1 MSEFQQ
7 QQIIEIADGGSRLR
21 LAPQYG
27 GRLLSWDIDGE
38 SVIHWPEKADW
49 SRLGGVRGGN
59 PLLFPFLGRHRVD
72 GEIGRWRDAQGIVR
86 EVPMHGFARDL
97 PFVAQMETRGK
108 GVRMTLRD
116 SEVTRAGYPFGFR
129 FEAAYRLIGTHTLEV
144 ELSVANT
151 GDAPLPH
158 YAGHHF
164 YFTLPHAQRGATTLE
179 LPPTLRRYH
188 QADGAIAP
196 AVPGQPSYKLDDPV
210 IHDRMHCLQGAP
222 DRPVRLLMPGLDRRI
237 EIDLRRP
244 GAAPWYCVT
253 TWTEAPDSDFYCVEP
268 WLGMPDAIHNGLGL
282 RWVPPGQ
289 AETAM
294 LRISIGP
301 LAARA
306 DQGPR

>member
-1 MSEFQQ
+1 MV
-7 QQIIEIADGGSRLR
+7 ADIGDD
-21 LAPQYG
+21 A
-27 GRLLSWDIDGE
+27 
-38 SVIHWPEKADW
+38 AD
-49 SRLGGVRGGN
+49 
-59 PLLFPFLGRHRVD
+59 
-72 GEIGRWRDAQGIVR
+72 
-86 EVPMHGFARDL
+86 
-97 PFVAQMETRGK
+97 
-108 GVRMTLRD
+108 
-116 SEVTRAGYPFGFR
+116 
-129 FEAAYRLIGTHTLEV
+129 
-144 ELSVANT
+144 
-151 GDAPLPH
+151 
-158 YAGHHF
+158 
-164 YFTLPHAQRGATTLE
+164 
-179 LPPTLRRYH
+179 
-188 QADGAIAP
+188 AP
-196 AVPGQPSYKLDDPV
+196 AVPGLPSYKLDDPV

-306 DQGPR
+306 DQGPG